1 MNNNDLIQVKK
12 ALESLRRLGNDIE
25 NDNRETISKDEV
37 LSLVKEEYY
46 VLDEIVQVLEN
57 L

>member
-25 NDNRETISKDEV
+25 NDSRETISKDEV